1 MKVICKLKDCILV
14 RSVRPPISSARWLT
28 TFAKL
33 SPFYLLH
40 WYSRAEHGHTTFDS
54 ELHEVYNQS
63 TSNHA
68 ISTNMC
74 VPESRMAHSCTV
86 RLGGGGGGG
95 GDKTRQS
102 VDTDSYTTFLIS
114 RLSVHF

>member
-40 WYSRAEHGHTTFDS
+40 CYARAEHGHTTFDS
-54 ELHEVYNQS
+54 ELHEVYNQKYFQPCHQHEYVCGRI
-63 TSNHA
+63 TYG
-68 ISTNMC
+68 TLMYGK
-74 VPESRMAHSCTV
+74 V
-86 RLGGGGGGG
+86 RG
-95 GDKTRQS
+95 GDKTRHP
-102 VDTDSYTTFLIS
+102 VDTDSYTTFSFLIS
-114 RLSVHF
+114 RLSVRF